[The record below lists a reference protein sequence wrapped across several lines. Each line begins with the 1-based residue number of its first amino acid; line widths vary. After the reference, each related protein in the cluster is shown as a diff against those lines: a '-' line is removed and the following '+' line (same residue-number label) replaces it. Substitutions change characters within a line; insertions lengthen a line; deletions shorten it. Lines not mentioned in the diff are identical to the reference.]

1 MAAFDQSF
9 STETAYCLEG
19 KIVSRRPAGAEKKR
33 RERGKSHRGV
43 TKRTPG
49 KLFAIQKELE
59 SINTSARANSFCASR
74 CFHP

>member
-1 MAAFDQSF
+1 MATFDQPF
-9 STETAYCLEG
+9 STKTAYCLEG
-19 KIVSRRPAGAEKKR
+19 EIVSRSAARFEKKR

-59 SINTSARANSFCASR
+59 SLMSSARAEGPVHRAV
-74 CFHP
+74 FHP